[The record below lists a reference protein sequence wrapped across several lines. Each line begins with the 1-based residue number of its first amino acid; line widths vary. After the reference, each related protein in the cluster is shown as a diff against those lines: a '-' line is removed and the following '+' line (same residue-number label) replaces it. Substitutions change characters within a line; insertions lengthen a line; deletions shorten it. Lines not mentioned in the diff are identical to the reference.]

1 MLASLGMIGAYE
13 TNKNSLEKTAGLR
26 EMTSTYAAA
35 LVTIP
40 SSLATSTKSI
50 CAQYQLVSDEQMSY
64 TVKYDVPCRNWSA

>member
-1 MLASLGMIGAYE
+1 MSEPLDITGAYE
-13 TNKNSLEKTAGLR
+13 TNKNGLEKIAGLR

-50 CAQYQLVSDEQMSY
+50 CVQY
-64 TVKYDVPCRNWSA
+64 